1 MFSLSC
7 VMSNQREDEVKSK
20 FRSYD
25 DLKKDFS
32 AMNMD
37 IETDAEIVTGLV
49 KKLQDKA
56 TPRDRLLTVLK
67 DLEYYLHQV
76 SYRIRPRPGTVC

>member
-1 MFSLSC
+1 
-7 VMSNQREDEVKSK
+7 
-20 FRSYD
+20 
-25 DLKKDFS
+25 
-32 AMNMD
+32 MNMD

-49 KKLQDKA
+49 KKLQDKS

-76 SYRIRPRPGTVC
+76 LSCVVSLTIQPIDSSTIYQAPPHAAYFL